1 MSRLQPPPLPERS
14 PARALSMAAGIQEIA
29 ESLADASLARSGATK
44 AIVSL
49 PDRGRTLVLEVTD
62 GSVSRLRWDIWS
74 DANPAPAPQTHS
86 MPQTGARFAGSE
98 APPDG
103 VSHHTNLPTLQ
114 AIYIPIPH
122 QQRPLGFLR
131 LEGLTD
137 TQTNVDLITK
147 LELLAWQAGN
157 LVRGI
162 LIDEERQRLADSYQ
176 AAAIAL
182 DELEASKRASQE
194 ISRTG
199 SWTWDPTNPSY
210 GEWSLEVFKLLH
222 YDPAT
227 TNPSFERNV
236 DRVHPDDRDRYLK
249 EAYETVAKGQR
260 LNIEYRYLLPDGSI
274 RHVHALGRRIS
285 ATLYVGTVSDITER
299 RIAEEAVRKAHAE
312 LAGAMRLTTL
322 GDLSASITHELNQP
336 LTALVAHAGAAL
348 RWIDGSLPNLAR
360 ARESLTALMASSSR
374 ARDVVASLRALAHK
388 SEPELRLID
397 FDGALDEIINLMR
410 SELVIQKV
418 MLVMDLGARQ
428 ACLRGDRVQLQQV
441 ILAMMMACVDSLRT
455 TTDRDRTLSILT
467 STTDNSGVRLK
478 IEDNGNGIDP
488 SMIEARLDPFVSETD
503 AVRIGLLVSRS
514 IVEAHGGTLS
524 IVPRRPNGTIFEL
537 ELPGAAPSVSV

>member
-1 MSRLQPPPLPERS
+1 
-14 PARALSMAAGIQEIA
+14 MAAGIQEIA
-29 ESLADASLARSGATK
+29 ESLADASLARSGATR

-49 PDRGRTLVLEVTD
+49 PDRDRTLVLEVTD
-62 GSVSRLRWDIWS
+62 GSVSRLRWDIRS
-74 DANPAPAPQTHS
+74 DANPAPASQTHS

-98 APPDG
+98 APADE

-114 AIYIPIPH
+114 AIYIPIPN

-131 LEGLTD
+131 LEGLPD

-162 LIDEERQRLADSYQ
+162 LIDEERRRLADSYQ
-176 AAAIAL
+176 VAAIAL

-348 RWIDGSLPNLAR
+348 RWIDRSSPNLAK
-360 ARESLTALMASSSR
+360 ARESLAALMASSSR

-488 SMIEARLDPFVSETD
+488 SMIEARLDPFASETD

-524 IVPRRPNGTIFEL
+524 IGPRRPNGTIFEL
-537 ELPGAAPSVSV
+537 ELPGATPSVSV